1 MKNSHEQQHLV
12 SVHVSLVLIVLVGG
26 PLSVQ
31 ADERRTVKN
40 HFNEGREG
48 WRIYD
53 YNGGKSGGGNV
64 FFPAVWEKNGGVENS
79 GYIWADDSKWR
90 IDTPEEPDSILPF
103 IIYRTWVDANAL
115 DIRGAKLSLYLRG
128 DKLDLKGAKCLFWAF
143 NRTRGTRY
151 HYTGEPLKVIA
162 DEWGKRQ
169 TIVLKNDKKL
179 WHESWSRNPDK
190 PASLDEV
197 LRECDSYG
205 VSFVG
210 FSNEVTGKLAM
221 DELVIEPA
229 SLE

>member
-12 SVHVSLVLIVLVGG
+12 SVRVGLVLIALGG
-26 PLSVQ
+26 SLSVQ
-31 ADERRTVKN
+31 ADEGRTVRN
-40 HFNEGREG
+40 QFNEGREG

-53 YNGGKSGGGNV
+53 YNGGKAGGGNV
-64 FFPAVWEKNGGVENS
+64 FFPAVWEKSGGVENS

-103 IIYRTWVDANAL
+103 IIYRVWVKEKAL
-115 DIRGAKLSLYLRG
+115 DVRGAKLSLYLRG
-128 DKLDLKGAKCLFWAF
+128 DELDLKRAKCLFWAF

-151 HYTGEPLKVIA
+151 HYQGEPLKVTA
-162 DEWGKRQ
+162 GECGKRQ
-169 TIVLKNDKKL
+169 TIVLKNGMKL
-179 WHESWSRNPDK
+179 WHESWSRTPDK

-210 FSNEVTGKLAM
+210 FSAEVTGKLAM
-221 DELVIEPA
+221 DELVIEP
-229 SLE
+229 SP